1 MNSPIPL
8 EWVAVPS
15 GTRPAGR
22 LLDGKLGRRQARPP
36 DRPTAALRRG
46 LLGPLVAVSLV
57 ACTGHSPGWL
67 GSSWRA
73 GGLATAEEFGGGRS
87 PAASYLAG
95 RHALEIGDV
104 SEAVHYFERA
114 ASADPLNVELRRQ
127 TFLLTVAAGEVGR
140 AAELARQ
147 LLELDGGA
155 DEARLVLAVH
165 DAKAGRFQSMREH
178 VARLGGRGPLAG
190 VAPLLRA
197 WARVGTGDVDS
208 GLELLERGGR
218 DDPFALMR
226 GYHRAMVLAFA
237 GRLAEARDALA
248 ALERGREA
256 LPLRV
261 LLAQAALDVRA
272 GARAEALDRL
282 DARRRLSGDPAVL
295 ASVREAIAAGGE
307 GWLPV
312 PDPAAG
318 AADVL
323 LGVAELLRDQ
333 RVTTQALVYARLA
346 AFLTPEAGDVW
357 LAVGRIAELQ
367 NDYEEA
373 LRAFTRVPETSPFAW
388 EAELARADVLAGQGK
403 TEEAVALLRA
413 LADRRPERVDALV
426 ALGDLLRG
434 KERFAE
440 AGEAYARAIGR
451 LGAPER
457 PHWRLFYVR
466 GIALERT
473 KRWSEAEADFLK
485 ALELQP
491 DQPFVLNYLGYS
503 WVDQGVNLDRAKAM
517 LHRAVE
523 LRPQDGFITD
533 SLGWAYFKLGQY
545 DEAVSHLERAVEL
558 EPGDPTIN
566 DHLGDAYWRVGRQRE
581 ARFQWQRALG
591 LKPEEDALAA
601 INEKLE
607 KGLPEPDARRG

>member
-1 MNSPIPL
+1 M
-8 EWVAVPS
+8 
-15 GTRPAGR
+15 
-22 LLDGKLGRRQARPP
+22 
-36 DRPTAALRRG
+36 
-46 LLGPLVAVSLV
+46 SLV
-57 ACTGHSPGWL
+57 ACTGQSPGWL
-67 GSSWRA
+67 GSGWRD
-73 GGLATAEEFGGGRS
+73 GGLASAEEFGGGRS

-104 SEAVHYFERA
+104 DEAARYFERA
-114 ASADPLNVELRRQ
+114 SGADPLNVELRRQ

-165 DAKAGRFQSMREH
+165 DAKAGRFQAMREQ
-178 VARLGGRGPLAG
+178 VTRLGGRGPLGG

-197 WARVGTGDVDS
+197 WARAGTGDVEAA
-208 GLELLERGGR
+208 LELLERGGR

-226 GYHRAMVLAFA
+226 GYHRAMVLAYA
-237 GRLAEARDALA
+237 GRLAEARGVLA
-248 ALERGREA
+248 ALERGEEA

-261 LLAQAALDVRA
+261 LLAQVALDVRA
-272 GARAEALDRL
+272 GARAEGLARL
-282 DARRRLSGDPAVL
+282 DARRRQAGDPAAL
-295 ASVREAIAAGGE
+295 ASVRETVAAGGE

-323 LGVAELLRDQ
+323 LGVAELLREQ
-333 RVTTQALVYARLA
+333 RVTAQALVYARLA

-357 LAVGRIAELQ
+357 LAVGRIAQ
-367 NDYEEA
+367 AQDDHDEA
-373 LRAFTRVPETSPFAW
+373 IRAFARVPAGSPFAW
-388 EAELARADVLAGQGK
+388 EAQLARADALEDQGK
-403 TEEAVALLRA
+403 TEEAVALLRE

-440 AGEAYARAIGR
+440 AGEAYGRAIGR
-451 LGAPER
+451 LGSPER

-491 DQPFVLNYLGYS
+491 EQPFVLNYLGYS
-503 WVDQGVNLDRAKAM
+503 WVDQGVNLDRAKSM

-533 SLGWAYFKLGQY
+533 SLGWAYFKLGEY
-545 DEAVSHLERAVEL
+545 DKAVGHLERAVEL

-591 LKPEEDALAA
+591 LKPEQDALAA
-601 INEKLE
+601 ITQKLE
-607 KGLPEPDARRG
+607 QGLPEPDARRG